1 VAVDLDRLKRH
12 LRIEFDDEDVELEG
26 YLAAAQG
33 SALRYIN
40 RDTVPASAEDEVD
53 AADGFGGTRGE
64 WVDQFTVPGRLEP
77 RYGSNVESVMAARMQ
92 SMQPYNLTI
101 RSSSAARQITA
112 SWRAYDVRAGVT
124 GGKPN
129 RVFGIKTVVNPD
141 ERGAMLE
148 MLAIEGEET

>member
-1 VAVDLDRLKRH
+1 MAKRTGAGSLNCRLTFQR
-12 LRIEFDDEDVELEG
+12 REQISDEW
-26 YLAAAQG
+26 
-33 SALRYIN
+33 
-40 RDTVPASAEDEVD
+40 
-53 AADGFGGTRGE
+53 GGTRGE

-77 RYGSNVESVMAARMQ
+77 RYGSNAESVMAARMQ

-101 RSSSAARQITA
+101 RSSEQARQVTA
-112 SWRAYDVRAGVT
+112 SWRAYDARAGVT

-141 ERGAMLE
+141 ERGQYIE